1 MLDSVLFELDGVLAD
16 TAEARRDALL
26 STLAAEGLLL
36 SDTEFR
42 ETCGGLTFE
51 EAVRA
56 ASALRGA
63 PLDGPALS
71 VAVLR
76 AERTFR
82 AYLGKGLTMTDGARD
97 VVDRLVAVARLG
109 IVTRVSRAE
118 AELVLEL
125 ARLDHVFTCVIAA
138 EDAFPAKPAPA
149 PYRKALERLERQRPI
164 ATRSLVVAMEDS
176 LAGIRSAR
184 SAGIACVAVGD
195 LPAHVAMEANALVGA
210 IKGLTP
216 DGLLALV
223 TRSAEPIV

>member
-26 STLAAEGLLL
+26 STLAAEGVVL
-36 SDTEFR
+36 SDTEYR

-63 PLDGPALS
+63 PADGPALS
-71 VAVLR
+71 VAALR

-97 VVDRLVAVARLG
+97 VADRFAAVARLG
-109 IVTRVSRAE
+109 IVTRVGRAE
-118 AELVLEL
+118 AELILEL

-138 EDAFPAKPAPA
+138 EDAFPTKPAPA

-164 ATRSLVVAMEDS
+164 ATRALVVALEDS

-195 LPAHVAMEANALVGA
+195 LPAHVAMEANALVGT

-223 TRSAEPIV
+223 TRSAEPIA